1 MLPMQRSVTYVRKK
15 GLSRAKIEKNTSG
28 SKDSVQNLARHLVC
42 RLKIWPQVLP
52 EVTLPPQSFP
62 PTR

>member
-1 MLPMQRSVTYVRKK
+1 MYGEKDYQEK
-15 GLSRAKIEKNTSG
+15 KIEKNTSG

-52 EVTLPPQSFP
+52 EVTLPPESFP